1 MIEQSISFESN
12 GNILRGTLS
21 MLDENEQK
29 YPAVLILSGSG
40 PLNRDGNDTKGK
52 FQLNLYK
59 QLASFITSLGFI
71 TLRYDKRGI
80 GESEGDYFATG
91 MWDLVYDARS
101 AVQFLKKHP
110 LVDDKRII
118 VLGHSEG
125 TTLAVA
131 LNLIEPIHG
140 LILLS
145 GAGERLQE
153 ALLRQ
158 RKIAYQ
164 AFNNVKGIKGKLIR
178 MLNIEQK
185 NEKKAEVLF
194 NKILQTDKDVIKVQF
209 QKINAKWFR
218 EHLQYD
224 VLQDLEKVECPIL
237 AITGEKDIQADPE
250 KLNRLSNL
258 VKGDLEYYTIK
269 NMDHLL
275 KNQEDEVNILKIK
288 KIYKENAKKPLHEEL
303 CFYLQR
309 WLNSRYNNEQSSVNQ
324 TK

>member
-288 KIYKENAKKPLHEEL
+288 KIYKENANKPLHEEL

-309 WLNSRYNNEQSSVNQ
+309 WLNNRYNNEQSSVNQ

>member
-1 MIEQSISFESN
+1 MIEQSISFESS
-12 GNILRGTLS
+12 GNVLRGTLS
-21 MLDENEQK
+21 MLNEKKQN

-40 PLNRDGNDTKGK
+40 PLNRDGNDAKGK
-52 FQLNLYK
+52 LQLNLYK

-80 GESEGDYFATG
+80 GESEGDYFSAG
-91 MWDLVYDARS
+91 MWDLVHDAKS
-101 AVQFLKKHP
+101 AVQFLKNHP
-110 LVDDKRII
+110 LVDDQRII

-131 LNLIEPIHG
+131 LNTIERIHG
-140 LILLS
+140 LILLA

-158 RKIAYQ
+158 RKLAYQ
-164 AFNNVKGIKGKLIR
+164 ALNNLKGIKGKLMR

-185 NEKKAEVLF
+185 NEKKAEALF

-209 QKINAKWFR
+209 RKINAKWFR

-224 VLQDLEKVECPIL
+224 VLQYLEKVECSTL
-237 AITGEKDIQADPE
+237 AITGDKDIQANPE
-250 KLNRLSNL
+250 KLNRLPKL

-269 NMDHLL
+269 NMDHGL
-275 KNQEDEVNILKIK
+275 KKQEDEVNILKIK
-288 KIYKENAKKPLHEEL
+288 KIYKENASKPLHDEL
-303 CFYLQR
+303 CFYLQK
-309 WLNSRYNNEQSSVNQ
+309 WLNDHYKSEQSSLIE
-324 TK
+324 

>member
-288 KIYKENAKKPLHEEL
+288 KIYKENANKPLHEEL

-309 WLNSRYNNEQSSVNQ
+309 WLNNRFNSEQSSVNQ

>member
-218 EHLQYD
+218 EHLQYN

-288 KIYKENAKKPLHEEL
+288 KIYKENANKPLHEEL

-309 WLNSRYNNEQSSVNQ
+309 WLNNRFNSEQSSVNQ

>member
-288 KIYKENAKKPLHEEL
+288 KIYKENANKPLHEEL

-309 WLNSRYNNEQSSVNQ
+309 WLNNRYNNEQTSVNQ